1 MVFRI
6 IIKTY
11 KTVEI
16 DLTTASNYYKEYNN
30 ILQAINI
37 FKNID
42 AFCIS
47 YKLLEGCSLC
57 TPAKEKTKFLNP
69 SILISQNDLN
79 INNNLDIIIK
89 NRLVNFQS
97 ACSKCGYDKEDRI
110 LQNAYF
116 KIYSNIK
123 LPIFFFI
130 NFEFSNQND
139 SLSSNYLEQKIKE
152 FNIRIKYNKEIIH
165 YILNINELFGNK
177 YKLIGIICKPK
188 SNHYNGI
195 IKDYD

>member
-47 YKLLEGCSLC
+47 YKLLEGC
-57 TPAKEKTKFLNP
+57 
-69 SILISQNDLN
+69 
-79 INNNLDIIIK
+79 NL
-89 NRLVNFQS
+89 
-97 ACSKCGYDKEDRI
+97 
-110 LQNAYF
+110 
-116 KIYSNIK
+116 
-123 LPIFFFI
+123 
-130 NFEFSNQND
+130 
-139 SLSSNYLEQKIKE
+139 
-152 FNIRIKYNKEIIH
+152 
-165 YILNINELFGNK
+165 
-177 YKLIGIICKPK
+177 
-188 SNHYNGI
+188 
-195 IKDYD
+195 